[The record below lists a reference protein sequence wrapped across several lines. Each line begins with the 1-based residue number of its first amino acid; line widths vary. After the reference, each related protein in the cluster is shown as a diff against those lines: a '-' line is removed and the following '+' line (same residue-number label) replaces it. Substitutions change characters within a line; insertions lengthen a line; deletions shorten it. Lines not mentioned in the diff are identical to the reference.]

1 MKEKQNILDE
11 MQENK
16 LVKIEGTGFWLAFW
30 GLLAAIVVQVLI
42 KPDLQRVAGEL
53 AVFFAISAYLIIF
66 CLRNGLWSRTPAPT
80 IKGNAISSVFAAL
93 ILGTVL
99 IVRSQLILHSG
110 FSTETAATL
119 LLSMALAFAGCFA
132 TLEATRAIYQRRR
145 GKLDDTEEESEAQ

>member
-53 AVFFAISAYLIIF
+53 AVFFAMSAYLMIF
-66 CLRNGLWSRTPAPT
+66 CLKNGLWSRTPAPT

-93 ILGTVL
+93 ILGAVL

-119 LLSMALAFAGCFA
+119 LLMALAFAGCFA
-132 TLEATRAIYQRRR
+132 TLEAMRAIYQRRR
-145 GKLDDTEEESEAQ
+145 GKLDDTEEESEGQ